1 MRTQTREKLFSILT
15 SLTLLFQYV
24 IGIFSYLPAP
34 VYADP
39 PPPSPSANLDQC
51 RNGASDSHQDC
62 TDDGPGGNPDTWV
75 NGNAGSENSHY
86 VEGESIPYRMV
97 LNDLPTGVPITLT
110 VGYDIRHSSKNAI
123 DYLTYYDRTDV
134 NVYPTNGVTGI
145 IGGPG
150 TFPIPA
156 PSSAGSPVAGQPTA
170 SFNSLS
176 VGERVMSIW
185 NGSISGIAYASQG
198 SLSVAD
204 AETTVSI
211 TLTATNPTVVLA
223 WGGHIG
229 SRLDWGFDGVTPRS
243 AGGISGSPYHMRK
256 TSWTLGNFG
265 NTDHSLSAAA
275 VIPPGNVIV
284 EKQTLP
290 DGSQQTFGFSGDI
303 AGTIGD
309 GQQITASLAP
319 GTYSVT
325 ESATSQWNL
334 TDLVCDD
341 DNSTGNIG
349 TRTATINVESFE
361 TVKCTFTNT
370 LQEGNLIVVKHI
382 VNDNGGT
389 ASAGDFTMSING
401 VTATGGNSF
410 AGVESPGVNK
420 AVTLGSYSVTESG
433 GPGFYSAGY
442 STDCTGTIA
451 AGETK
456 TCTVTNDDQPGT
468 LIVKKIVVADNGGLL
483 EADDFSFSV
492 NGVGSVSFEGDGQND
507 LTVNSGSY
515 SVTEFSTSGWSTTYD
530 NCTDLFISNGGS
542 ITCTITNDDIA
553 PSLTL
558 NKVLTNDNGGT
569 ENESAWT
576 LTASGPTGFSGAGP
590 SVSNGASFD
599 VGTYDL
605 SESGPSG
612 YTASDWVCV
621 GGTQNDG
628 DTVTLGLGE
637 SATCTITNNDIAPS
651 LTLYKSVNNG
661 DGGNAFYLDW
671 TLTATGPT
679 PISGAGGANSDE
691 TFSAGTYI
699 LSESGPDGY
708 IPSNWLC
715 SNLDNDGTI
724 TIGLDEDVVC
734 SITNDDVAPTLTLV
748 KTIDNGDGGNAVV
761 SDFPLFINGNPVTS
775 GSANPLSANI
785 LYTVTETNLPGYT
798 PSVWGG
804 DCAVDGTITLNEGD
818 NKTCTIT
825 NDDVAPTLT
834 LVKTVENDN
843 FGTKQVAD
851 FPLFINGN
859 SVTSGVAST
868 LSANVPYTA
877 TETNL
882 YGYSPSVWGGDCAAD
897 GTITLNEGDN
907 KTCTITNDDIQPLLT
922 VTKIVFNNDGGT
934 LQVFDFPLFVDSTS
948 VTSGVQNG
956 FNAGSYTISE
966 TNIFGYDAVISGDC
980 FLDGSVTLG
989 VGDTKS
995 CTITNMDIAPTLK
1008 LVKVVDNGNGGNAV
1022 SGDWTLF
1029 AIAGEDES
1037 IIDSGDSTQFHPAIA
1052 GITYTLSESDDPGGY
1067 LASGWSCDG
1076 GSLEGDELVLGLDE
1090 DVTCTITNDDIAP
1103 TITLYKEV
1111 INNNGG
1117 EAGPNDFGLTVGG
1130 NSVESGVPV
1139 SVQAN
1144 TPIALDEAGLSGY
1157 AFVSITGD
1165 EEREDDCPSVLGG
1178 TVTLD
1183 EGENLTCTITN
1194 DDIAPQLTVIK
1205 RVVNNGTPPG
1215 TKVAGDFTLSVAG
1228 TNPDPVGFPGN
1239 ESGIVV
1245 TLDAGQYEVTEE
1257 PVAGYTAFYS
1267 DECSGTIG
1275 VGEEKT
1281 CTVTNNDQD
1290 VLGEETE
1297 DGEVLGEE
1305 LPDTGIPMINLLF
1318 AALAFEVGLYLRRR
1332 SRRA

>member
-389 ASAGDFTMSING
+389 ASADDFTMSING

-558 NKVLTNDNGGT
+558 NKVLTN
-569 ENESAWT
+569 
-576 LTASGPTGFSGAGP
+576 
-590 SVSNGASFD
+590 
-599 VGTYDL
+599 
-605 SESGPSG
+605 
-612 YTASDWVCV
+612 
-621 GGTQNDG
+621 
-628 DTVTLGLGE
+628 
-637 SATCTITNNDIAPS
+637 
-651 LTLYKSVNNG
+651 KH
-661 DGGNAFYLDW
+661 
-671 TLTATGPT
+671 
-679 PISGAGGANSDE
+679 
-691 TFSAGTYI
+691 
-699 LSESGPDGY
+699 
-708 IPSNWLC
+708 
-715 SNLDNDGTI
+715 
-724 TIGLDEDVVC
+724 
-734 SITNDDVAPTLTLV
+734 
-748 KTIDNGDGGNAVV
+748 
-761 SDFPLFINGNPVTS
+761 TS
-775 GSANPLSANI
+775 
-785 LYTVTETNLPGYT
+785 
-798 PSVWGG
+798 
-804 DCAVDGTITLNEGD
+804 
-818 NKTCTIT
+818 K
-825 NDDVAPTLT
+825 
-834 LVKTVENDN
+834 KVENR
-843 FGTKQVAD
+843 
-851 FPLFINGN
+851 L
-859 SVTSGVAST
+859 
-868 LSANVPYTA
+868 
-877 TETNL
+877 
-882 YGYSPSVWGGDCAAD
+882 
-897 GTITLNEGDN
+897 
-907 KTCTITNDDIQPLLT
+907 
-922 VTKIVFNNDGGT
+922 
-934 LQVFDFPLFVDSTS
+934 
-948 VTSGVQNG
+948 
-956 FNAGSYTISE
+956 
-966 TNIFGYDAVISGDC
+966 
-980 FLDGSVTLG
+980 
-989 VGDTKS
+989 
-995 CTITNMDIAPTLK
+995 
-1008 LVKVVDNGNGGNAV
+1008 
-1022 SGDWTLF
+1022 
-1029 AIAGEDES
+1029 
-1037 IIDSGDSTQFHPAIA
+1037 
-1052 GITYTLSESDDPGGY
+1052 
-1067 LASGWSCDG
+1067 
-1076 GSLEGDELVLGLDE
+1076 
-1090 DVTCTITNDDIAP
+1090 
-1103 TITLYKEV
+1103 
-1111 INNNGG
+1111 
-1117 EAGPNDFGLTVGG
+1117 
-1130 NSVESGVPV
+1130 
-1139 SVQAN
+1139 
-1144 TPIALDEAGLSGY
+1144 
-1157 AFVSITGD
+1157 
-1165 EEREDDCPSVLGG
+1165 
-1178 TVTLD
+1178 
-1183 EGENLTCTITN
+1183 
-1194 DDIAPQLTVIK
+1194 
-1205 RVVNNGTPPG
+1205 
-1215 TKVAGDFTLSVAG
+1215 
-1228 TNPDPVGFPGN
+1228 
-1239 ESGIVV
+1239 
-1245 TLDAGQYEVTEE
+1245 
-1257 PVAGYTAFYS
+1257 
-1267 DECSGTIG
+1267 
-1275 VGEEKT
+1275 
-1281 CTVTNNDQD
+1281 
-1290 VLGEETE
+1290 
-1297 DGEVLGEE
+1297 
-1305 LPDTGIPMINLLF
+1305 
-1318 AALAFEVGLYLRRR
+1318 
-1332 SRRA
+1332 